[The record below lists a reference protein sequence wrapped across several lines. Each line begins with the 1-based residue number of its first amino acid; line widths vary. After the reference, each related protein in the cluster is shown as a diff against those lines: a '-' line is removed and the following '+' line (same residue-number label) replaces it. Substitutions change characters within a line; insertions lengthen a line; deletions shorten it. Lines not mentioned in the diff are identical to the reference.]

1 MVYNYSKGTILSS
14 FDENSPSYLIERG
27 KILSNYK
34 AAKSEMVDMHER
46 GKKYITKSDPSPY
59 IIRADDRPLPSL
71 VAGMQNF
78 AVVLVVPMILRE
90 T

>member
-1 MVYNYSKGTILSS
+1 
-14 FDENSPSYLIERG
+14 
-27 KILSNYK
+27 
-34 AAKSEMVDMHER
+34 MVDMHER